1 MSDDDFMDK
10 ALARDENTI
19 RDMFSC
25 AAPRYDFLNHLLS
38 FSLDKLWRRTMVQKS
53 RFREFGD
60 DVQVLDLCTGT
71 GDVLFEFLKNPYF
84 KGKIVGLDF
93 SSQMLEIA
101 NEKAK
106 KLGVSDRAEFIEANA
121 LHTPFKNETFD
132 IITITW
138 GLRNLSD
145 LQLGVQEIYRILK
158 RGGRFLSLEFF
169 RHDDGLSK
177 SISSWY
183 ISHVIPFI
191 GRIFSA
197 SSAYRYLAESREKF
211 ITADDYSKMLL
222 KTGFINVSYKHFI
235 CQVNTIHVG
244 EKPR

>member
-1 MSDDDFMDK
+1 
-10 ALARDENTI
+10 
-19 RDMFSC
+19 
-25 AAPRYDFLNHLLS
+25 
-38 FSLDKLWRRTMVQKS
+38 
-53 RFREFGD
+53 
-60 DVQVLDLCTGT
+60 
-71 GDVLFEFLKNPYF
+71 
-84 KGKIVGLDF
+84 
-93 SSQMLEIA
+93 MLEIA

-106 KLGVSDRAEFIEANA
+106 KLGVSDRVEFIEANA

-145 LQLGVQEIYRILK
+145 LQIGVQEIYRMLK

-169 RHDDGLSK
+169 KHDDGLSK

-197 SSAYRYLAESREKF
+197 SGAYRYLAASREKF
-211 ITADDYSKMLL
+211 ITADDFSKMLL
-222 KTGFINVSYKHFI
+222 KTGFINVSCKHFI
-235 CQVNTIHVG
+235 FQVNTIHMG